1 MSYSAFQND
10 ENEIN
15 ELINAYQNMKN
26 GKSHYFLDEDSFE
39 KIIQYYDEKE
49 NLKEAFTAVEIG
61 LEQFPYSSQLMI
73 KKADILVATQK
84 YEEALAIIEHA
95 ELYDKNDIDI
105 YTLKIEIFLAMERQ
119 EEANEIFISALAQLT
134 GEDRVEFLFELADV
148 FDDFEEF
155 EKVFDCLKIIVEENP
170 TNEEALYKI
179 CFWTDFTGRFEESI
193 QIHNAIIDE
202 HPYNEIAW
210 FNLAAAYQ
218 GLKLYEKAVDAYQ
231 YAVVI
236 NEKFDYAYRNMGDAY
251 LRLRKYKEAIEVLEK
266 VSELSMPEDVIFEA
280 IGHCHQRLGNN
291 TQARSFYKKA
301 SHLNPEDSKL
311 YYKIAVTYMADSQ
324 WQNAINFLESAL
336 SIHNYSVEYNL
347 AIGECKMQLLQY
359 KDACFF
365 FNKIVSKRSKNV
377 QGWEALIRCL
387 FKAELYNDAY
397 TQCEVALKH
406 LGAKPILLYYSSAVL
421 YALGK
426 TKQSL
431 HFLETALIANL
442 KQLKR
447 MLELSPEMIRNPLF
461 IDLIGNY
468 KKTNPKKKK

>member
-1 MSYSAFQND
+1 MSYSSFQSD
-10 ENEIN
+10 ENELN
-15 ELINAYQNMKN
+15 ELINAYQNLKS

-39 KIIQYYDEKE
+39 KIIQFYDEKE
-49 NLKEAFTAVEIG
+49 NLKEAYAAVELG
-61 LEQFPYSSQLMI
+61 LEQFPFSSQLMI
-73 KKADILVATQK
+73 KKADILVAMQK
-84 YEEALAIIEHA
+84 FEEALDIVEKA
-95 ELYDKNDIDI
+95 ELYDKNDNDI
-105 YTLKIEIFLAMERQ
+105 YVLKIEIYLAMEKQ
-119 EEANEIFISALAQLT
+119 TDAIVIFLEALNNLN
-134 GEDRVEFLFELADV
+134 GEDKTEFLFEVADV

-155 EKVFDCLKIIVEENP
+155 EKVFDCLKLIVEENP
-170 TNEEALYKI
+170 TNEEALYKL

-193 QIHNAIIDE
+193 KIHNAIIDE

-218 GLKLYEKAVDAYQ
+218 GLKLYEKAIDAYQ

-311 YYKIAVTYMADSQ
+311 YFKIAVTYMAENQ
-324 WQNAINFLESAL
+324 WQSAIKFLEDAL
-336 SIHNYSVEYNL
+336 SIHNYSVEYNI
-347 AIGECKMQLLQY
+347 AMGECKMHLLQY

-365 FNKIVSKRSKNV
+365 FNKIVTKRSKNI

-387 FKAELYNDAY
+387 FKAEQFHDAY
-397 TQCEVALKH
+397 DQCMLALNI
-406 LGAKPILLYYSSAVL
+406 LGPRPLLIYYSAALL

-431 HFLETALIANL
+431 AELENALNSNVKLL
-442 KQLKR
+442 KK
-447 MLELSPEMIRNPLF
+447 MLQLSPEMIRNPLF
-461 IDLIGNY
+461 VDLIGNY
-468 KKTNPKKKK
+468 KKTNPRKR

>member
-1 MSYSAFQND
+1 MSNSAFESD
-10 ENEIN
+10 ENDIN
-15 ELINAYQNMKN
+15 ELINAYQNLKI

-39 KIIQYYDEKE
+39 KIIQFYDEKE

-61 LEQFPYSSQLMI
+61 LEQFPYSSLLMI
-73 KKADILVATQK
+73 KKADILVALQRF
-84 YEEALAIIEHA
+84 EEALTIVEHA

-105 YTLKIEIFLAMERQ
+105 YILKIEIYLAMEKQ
-119 EEANEIFISALAQLT
+119 VEANEVFISSINTLS
-134 GEDRVEFLFELADV
+134 GEDKTEFLLEVADI
-148 FDDFEEF
+148 FDDYEEF
-155 EKVFDCLKIIVEENP
+155 EKVFDCLKLIVEDNP

-193 QIHNAIIDE
+193 KIHTAIIDE
-202 HPYNEIAW
+202 YPYNEIAW

-324 WQNAINFLESAL
+324 WQNAIKFLENAM

-347 AIGECKMQLLQY
+347 AMGECKMQMHQF

-365 FNKIVSKRSKNV
+365 FGKIVSKRSKNV

-387 FKAELYNDAY
+387 FKAGLNQEAY
-397 TQCEVALKH
+397 EQCKLALNH
-406 LGAKPILLYYSSAVL
+406 LGPKPLLIYYSSALL

-426 TKQSL
+426 TKQSIAE
-431 HFLETALIANL
+431 LETALRLNVKLL
-442 KQLKR
+442 KKMIDLN
-447 MLELSPEMIRNPLF
+447 PEILRNPLF
-461 IDLIGNY
+461 VDLIGNY
-468 KKTNPKKKK
+468 KKSNNKKK